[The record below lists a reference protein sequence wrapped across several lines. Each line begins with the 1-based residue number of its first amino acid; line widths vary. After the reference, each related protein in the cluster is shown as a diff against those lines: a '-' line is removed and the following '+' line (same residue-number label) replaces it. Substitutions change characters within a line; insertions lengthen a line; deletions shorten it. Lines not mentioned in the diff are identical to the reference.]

1 MLNQNK
7 KISFIPYC
15 TEDQSLYNELVFDIN
30 VMRYITERAETPS
43 EAKDNFEK
51 IIHYNQI
58 NHDVTGYYKIMAGET
73 YIGFGKLSWT
83 DKKEIEIG
91 YMILPNYWGN
101 GYASKFVRDQL
112 HKIQTS
118 PQLEKVPVLAII
130 DPNNL
135 ASKKI
140 LLKNGFTSVWKGIE
154 EGLPSEH
161 LYWRAK

>member
-1 MLNQNK
+1 MTNNTEL
-7 KISFIPYC
+7 SYLPYGSM
-15 TEDQSLYNELVFDIN
+15 DQSLYTQLVFDIN
-30 VMRYITERAETPS
+30 VMRYITEKAETPS
-43 EAKDNFEK
+43 EAKENFEK
-51 IIHYNQI
+51 IIHYNQN
-58 NHDVTGYYKIMAGET
+58 NHDITGYYKIMSEQT

-83 DKKEIEIG
+83 DKQEIEIG
-91 YMILPNYWGN
+91 YMILPNYWGK
-101 GYASKFVRDQL
+101 GYASKFIKDQL